1 MSLTSYLLFVCLMPW
16 QNFKTVVLDTSSYQ
30 KNAHKMTSTRLGVI
44 ALRKTIEIL
53 DLKYT
58 ATCSVIAV

>member
-1 MSLTSYLLFVCLMPW
+1 MPW

-30 KNAHKMTSTRLGVI
+30 KNAPKMTATRPGVI

-58 ATCSVIAV
+58 ATCWVIAV